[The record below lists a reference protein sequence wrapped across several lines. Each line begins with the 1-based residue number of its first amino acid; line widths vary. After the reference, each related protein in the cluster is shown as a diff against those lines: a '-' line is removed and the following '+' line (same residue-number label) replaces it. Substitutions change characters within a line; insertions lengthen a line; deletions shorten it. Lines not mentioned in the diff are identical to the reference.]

1 MSQPTPDG
9 AAGKATQ
16 DPVAASGRRRS
27 TAWLA
32 AMLPGAEA
40 VVPAGFWSAFWP
52 FPSVIFSAFL
62 ISWGAECAQF
72 LVSRGMALAI
82 LAWLQALPEFAV
94 EAVIA
99 WSQKIH
105 FMTANFTGSL
115 RLLVGLGWPLIFS
128 VAAWGEWRRHRR
140 LLRSIRLDEENCV
153 EVLALGMPIVYF
165 LFIYLKATL
174 TLVDAG
180 VLLTIYILYLWILQ
194 KLPPR
199 DPEHIE
205 DLEAIPRAV
214 MRLRPRPRV
223 VAIGTFFI
231 GGGAILYLAAEPFL
245 RSMLRFA
252 VTLGVS
258 EYLFIQWVSPF
269 LSEFPEKLS
278 AMNWARQKGKAPM
291 ALLNMI
297 SANINQWTMLAAMIP
312 VVYSFSVGHAA
323 FVPFDDFQ
331 RKEILLTI
339 AQSMLG
345 MMLLLNMSFHIVEAG
360 GIFLLWGSQ
369 FVVPHLHGAVTVVYF
384 AWVAY
389 ELFMTAFIHR
399 RVPALA
405 AFRRLW
411 ALHGRRAP
419 ALRKAR

>member
-9 AAGKATQ
+9 AAGRSAEG
-16 DPVAASGRRRS
+16 PVAAPGRRCAI
-27 TAWLA
+27 AWLA
-32 AMLPGAEA
+32 AILPGAGA
-40 VVPAGFWSAFWP
+40 VVPGGFWSQFWP
-52 FPSVIFSAFL
+52 FPSVVFSAFL

-99 WSQKIH
+99 WSQQVH

-128 VAAWGEWRRHRR
+128 VASWGEWRRHRR

-153 EVLALGMPIVYF
+153 EVLVLGLPIVYF
-165 LFIYLKATL
+165 LFIYYKATL

-180 VLLTIYILYLWILQ
+180 VLLIVYILYLWILQ

-199 DPEHIE
+199 DAEHIE
-205 DLEAIPRAV
+205 DLEAIPRSV
-214 MRLRPRPRV
+214 MRLPHRPRV
-223 VAIGTFFI
+223 AAIVAFFI
-231 GGGAILYLAAEPFL
+231 GGGAILCLAAEPFL
-245 RSMLRFA
+245 HSMLKFA

-312 VVYSFSVGHAA
+312 VVYSFSLGHPA

-331 RKEILLTI
+331 RKEILLTV

-345 MMLLLNMSFHIVEAG
+345 MMLLLNMSFHIIEAG
-360 GIFLLWGSQ
+360 GIFFLWGLQ
-369 FVVPHLHGAVTVVYF
+369 FAVPHLHEEVTIVYF

-389 ELFMTAFIHR
+389 ELFVTAFVRR
-399 RVPALA
+399 RVPALI
-405 AFRRLW
+405 AFRHLW
-411 ALHGRRAP
+411 ARHGRRAP
-419 ALRKAR
+419 ATRRAR